1 MQNQFFKLNGHA
13 LWMSLNAEFHA
24 SYCCLTELNTI
35 FKYITIGRLNYYVS
49 VRVESYICPA
59 LSIIQYSWC
68 IGLFCKVAKMCFFIN
83 TFNSYTLSAIKLK
96 RISEWLYS
104 HKTYEK
110 CISQNGS
117 RHNSPQYATELKCI
131 HNNDAIL
138 HFKSDLT
145 CMRKINLETGHVL
158 LSAQLK

>member
-24 SYCCLTELNTI
+24 SYCRLTELNTI

-68 IGLFCKVAKMCFFIN
+68 IGLFCKVTKMCFFIN
-83 TFNSYTLSAIKLK
+83 TFNSYTLSAIKFN
-96 RISEWLYS
+96 ITI
-104 HKTYEK
+104 KTTQKLNYK
-110 CISQNGS
+110 NM
-117 RHNSPQYATELKCI
+117 
-131 HNNDAIL
+131 L
-138 HFKSDLT
+138 HSDLSSSV
-145 CMRKINLETGHVL
+145 K
-158 LSAQLK
+158 